1 MTTKVILVE
10 NLTHLGNSEETIGNE
25 GKTKCTFLDTMSL
38 TEILKIIASNM
49 NIESISNLRLEYY
62 DSDFEEFANV
72 GSVDDLKDKDA
83 TIKLHYNSELT
94 NLARVQEEP
103 VTIPLEPVTI
113 PLEPVTI
120 PLEPVTIPLETLRV
134 QEAQASRNVWDI
146 IDTTNHRFRN
156 VPDTQPP
163 PQPVRTNWGGNW
175 DGNWDGNWSDDVSPQ
190 VEAPVSEH
198 QLWGLYKIYIES
210 GKLEDALDVEN
221 KLYEH
226 HGIVLNIVKHPV
238 LKRWYCTHS
247 RKSGKLS
254 GLEPTYNDKDL
265 PRDKNLKVNIR
276 ISELLIARE
285 QFRFT
290 HDYDKSDQMRTDLRN
305 QFKIEVHDPKN
316 KYVTWWFTSEPSVK
330 YILESKYMHHVR

>member
-1 MTTKVILVE
+1 MPIRVILVE

-49 NIESISNLRLEYY
+49 NIKSISNLRLEYY
-62 DSDFEEFANV
+62 DPDFEEFANV

-83 TIKLHYNSELT
+83 TIKLHYNPLVN
-94 NLARVQEEP
+94 NLVKVQEEP
-103 VTIPLEPVTI
+103 VTIPQEPVTI
-113 PLEPVTI
+113 PQ
-120 PLEPVTIPLETLRV
+120 ETLRV
-134 QEAQASRNVWDI
+134 QEAQTSRNVWDI

-156 VPDTQPP
+156 VPDTQP
-163 PQPVRTNWGGNW
+163 QPTHVRTDWS
-175 DGNWDGNWSDDVSPQ
+175 GNWDGNWSDDVIPQ

-198 QLWGLYKIYIES
+198 QLWELYKIYIEY
-210 GKLEDALDVEN
+210 GKLEDALDAKN

-226 HGIVLNIVKHPV
+226 HWIVLNIVKHHV
-238 LKRWYCTHS
+238 LNRWYCTHS

-330 YILESKYMHHVR
+330 YILESKYMHHIR